1 MKHPNHSRPAIR
13 SSPVLMLAI
22 VGVIVAALIV
32 AATACGSGSSPPA
45 ATPAPSPTVTVTV
58 SVPGPAVTVTA
69 TPKPTPTPP
78 TTPTP
83 TTPAPA
89 PKPAPTITY
98 NSDGSVTMAPGYRCP
113 PGYANPSTNLT
124 FCMPIP
130 SRPNP
135 TFLDPPEVMCI
146 PDNGHADSCSCVID
160 GQKCSNIPD
169 TY

>member
-69 TPKPTPTPP
+69 TPTPTPP